1 VGSDPFQ
8 VLGLPPDATLTEAR
22 AAYRRLAELFHPD
35 RLRGLREE
43 VQAEGAQ
50 RMREATEAMRTIRE
64 RYNRPLVAPGRRRGA
79 GAGAPPGTD
88 PPGTERPTTRPPRDA
103 ASTGRGQERRTSTTQ
118 RTRAGAPAPAGRSPR
133 TLRTPPSDAAT
144 EASAHLYHVQLRG
157 LDGPGFKFNWGGR
170 HAAATLAALRH
181 AHTIDGPIRQF
192 EWGSYEWVLDGAAT
206 RRLLW
211 HVLEGEEWR
220 RDPAEVVDLSADLR
234 DRFLPAR
241 RDGDCTAVELGAL
254 LDVLDERQWY
264 SVTAEVY

>member
-1 VGSDPFQ
+1 VGSDPFE
-8 VLGLPPDATLTEAR
+8 VLGLPPDASLAEAR

-35 RLRGLREE
+35 RLRGLRDE

-50 RMREATEAMRTIRE
+50 RMRDAVEAMRTIRE
-64 RYNRPLVAPGRRRGA
+64 RYNRPLVAPGRRRADSA
-79 GAGAPPGTD
+79 GESP
-88 PPGTERPTTRPPRDA
+88 PPRDPA
-103 ASTGRGQERRTSTTQ
+103 FADRGRERRSTTTQ
-118 RTRAGAPAPAGRSPR
+118 RTRARTPAPAEHTPR

-144 EASAHLYHVQLRG
+144 EAAAHLYHVQLRG
-157 LDGPGFKFNWGGR
+157 LDGPGFQVNWGGR

-181 AHTIDGPIRQF
+181 AHTIEGPIRQF

-220 RDPAEVVDLSADLR
+220 RDPAEVVDLRADLR
-234 DRFLPAR
+234 DRCLPAR
-241 RDGDCTAVELGAL
+241 RDSDGMAVELGAL

>member
-8 VLGLPPDATLTEAR
+8 VLGLGPDATLAEAR

-35 RLRGLREE
+35 RLRGLRRE

-50 RMREATEAMRTIRE
+50 RMREATQAMRTIRD
-64 RYNRPLVAPGRRRGA
+64 RYERPLVAPGR
-79 GAGAPPGTD
+79 
-88 PPGTERPTTRPPRDA
+88 
-103 ASTGRGQERRTSTTQ
+103 QRTSD
-118 RTRAGAPAPAGRSPR
+118 TRAGADPTSNAARQHRATTTQGVRAAPPAQADHQPR

-144 EASAHLYHVQLRG
+144 EAAAHLYHVQLRG
-157 LDGPGFKFNWGGR
+157 LDGPGFQINWGGR

-181 AHTIDGPIRQF
+181 AHTIEGPIRQF

-220 RDPAEVVDLSADLR
+220 RDPAEVVDLSTDLR
-234 DRFLPAR
+234 DRCLPVR
-241 RDGDCTAVELGAL
+241 RGHPGSEVELGAL
-254 LDVLDERQWY
+254 LDLLDERQWY

>member
-8 VLGLPPDATLTEAR
+8 VLGLPPDATLADAR

-43 VQAEGAQ
+43 VQGEGAQ
-50 RMREATEAMRTIRE
+50 RMRAATEAMRTIRE
-64 RYNRPLVAPGRRRGA
+64 RYNRPLVAPGRRRA
-79 GAGAPPGTD
+79 DSAPP
-88 PPGTERPTTRPPRDA
+88 PGDA
-103 ASTGRGQERRTSTTQ
+103 ATAGRGDECRSTNTQ
-118 RTRAGAPAPAGRSPR
+118 RTRADAPAPSERPPR
-133 TLRTPPSDAAT
+133 TVRTPPSDAAT
-144 EASAHLYHVQLRG
+144 EAAAHLYHVQLRG
-157 LDGPGFKFNWGGR
+157 LDGPGFQVNWSGP

-181 AHTIDGPIRQF
+181 AHTIEGPIRQF

-220 RDPAEVVDLSADLR
+220 RDPAEVVDLREDLR
-234 DRFLPAR
+234 DRCLPAR
-241 RDGDCTAVELGAL
+241 RGDSSAVELGAL

>member
-1 VGSDPFQ
+1 M
-8 VLGLPPDATLTEAR
+8 LGLPPGATLAEAR
-22 AAYRRLAELFHPD
+22 AAYRRVAELFHPD
-35 RLRGLREE
+35 RLRGLRED

-50 RMREATEAMRTIRE
+50 RMREATQAMRTIRE
-64 RYNRPLVAPGRRRGA
+64 RYNRPLVAPGRRRPDRA
-79 GAGAPPGTD
+79 GGSAPPGT
-88 PPGTERPTTRPPRDA
+88 EAPTGRPPRDA
-103 ASTGRGQERRTSTTQ
+103 ASTDRDRERRSTTAQ

-144 EASAHLYHVQLRG
+144 EAAAHLYHVQLRG
-157 LDGPGFKFNWGGR
+157 LDRAGFQVNWGGR

-234 DRFLPAR
+234 DRCLPAR
-241 RDGDCTAVELGAL
+241 RGDSTAVELGAL

>member
-1 VGSDPFQ
+1 
-8 VLGLPPDATLTEAR
+8 VLGLASDASLAEAR

-64 RYNRPLVAPGRRRGA
+64 RYNRPLVAPGRRRSGSA
-79 GAGAPPGTD
+79 SGSAPPD
-88 PPGTERPTTRPPRDA
+88 TEARTARPAGDA
-103 ASTGRGQERRTSTTQ
+103 ASASRAQQRRSTNTQ

-133 TLRTPPSDAAT
+133 TLRTPPSDTAT
-144 EASAHLYHVQLRG
+144 EASASLYHVQLRG
-157 LDGPGFKFNWGGR
+157 VDGPGFQVSWGGR

-211 HVLEGEEWR
+211 HVLEGEDWR
-220 RDPAEVVDLSADLR
+220 RDPAEVVDLRADLR
-234 DRFLPAR
+234 DRCLPAR
-241 RDGDCTAVELGAL
+241 RGGDSAAVELGAL

>member
-1 VGSDPFQ
+1 MGSDPFH
-8 VLGLPPDATLTEAR
+8 VLGLPPDATLAEAR

-64 RYNRPLVAPGRRRGA
+64 RYNRPLVAPGRRRADSAGGSAPQGA
-79 GAGAPPGTD
+79 QA
-88 PPGTERPTTRPPRDA
+88 TTA
-103 ASTGRGQERRTSTTQ
+103 ASASRGRERRSTATQ
-118 RTRAGAPAPAGRSPR
+118 RTRAGAPAPAGRPPR

-144 EASAHLYHVQLRG
+144 EAAAHLYHVQLRG
-157 LDGPGFKFNWGGR
+157 LDGPGFRVNWGGR

-211 HVLEGEEWR
+211 HVLEGDEWR

-234 DRFLPAR
+234 NRCLPAR
-241 RDGDCTAVELGAL
+241 RGDDSTAVELGTL

>member
-8 VLGLPPDATLTEAR
+8 VLGLGPDATLAEAR

-35 RLRGLREE
+35 RLRGLRQE

-50 RMREATEAMRTIRE
+50 RMREATEAMRTIRA
-64 RYNRPLVAPGRRRGA
+64 RSDRPLVAPGREGARRTED
-79 GAGAPPGTD
+79 APP
-88 PPGTERPTTRPPRDA
+88 PGSDA
-103 ASTGRGQERRTSTTQ
+103 RRRRSTTTG
-118 RTRAGAPAPAGRSPR
+118 RTRAATPAPAEHRPR

-144 EASAHLYHVQLRG
+144 EAAAHLYHVQLRG
-157 LDGPGFKFNWGGR
+157 LDGPGFRVNWGGR

-181 AHTIDGPIRQF
+181 AHTIEGPIRQF

-220 RDPAEVVDLSADLR
+220 RDPAEIVDLSTDLR
-234 DRFLPAR
+234 DRCLPAR
-241 RDGDCTAVELGAL
+241 RGQPGSEVELGSL
-254 LDVLDERQWY
+254 LDVLDEGRWY
-264 SVTAEVY
+264 SVTAEAY

>member
-8 VLGLPPDATLTEAR
+8 VLGLPPDATLAEAR

-35 RLRGLREE
+35 RLRGLRED

-50 RMREATEAMRTIRE
+50 RMRDATAAMRSIRE
-64 RYNRPLVAPGRRRGA
+64 RYDRRLVAPGRRRADSA
-79 GAGAPPGTD
+79 G
-88 PPGTERPTTRPPRDA
+88 ERPPRQDA
-103 ASTGRGQERRTSTTQ
+103 AFTDRGPERRSTAAQ
-118 RTRAGAPAPAGRSPR
+118 RTRAGAPAPAEQPPR

-144 EASAHLYHVQLRG
+144 EAAAHLYHVQLRG
-157 LDGPGFKFNWGGR
+157 LDGPGFQVNWGGR

-181 AHTIDGPIRQF
+181 AHTIEGPIRQF

-220 RDPAEVVDLSADLR
+220 RDPAEVVDLRADLR

-241 RDGDCTAVELGAL
+241 RGGDGMAVELGAL
-254 LDVLDERQWY
+254 LDLLDERQWY

>member
-8 VLGLPPDATLTEAR
+8 VLGLPPDATLSEAR

-35 RLRGLREE
+35 RLRGLRED
-43 VQAEGAQ
+43 VQTEGAR
-50 RMREATEAMRTIRE
+50 RMRDATEAMRTIRE
-64 RYNRPLVAPGRRRGA
+64 RYNRPLVAPGRRRADSA
-79 GAGAPPGTD
+79 GEPPPPQDPAFTD
-88 PPGTERPTTRPPRDA
+88 
-103 ASTGRGQERRTSTTQ
+103 RGQERRSSTAQ
-118 RTRAGAPAPAGRSPR
+118 RTRAGAPAPAEQAPR

-144 EASAHLYHVQLRG
+144 EAAAHLYHVQLRG
-157 LDGPGFKFNWGGR
+157 LDGPGFQVNWGGR

-181 AHTIDGPIRQF
+181 AHTIEGPIRQF

-220 RDPAEVVDLSADLR
+220 RDPAEVVDLRADLR
-234 DRFLPAR
+234 HRFLPAR
-241 RDGDCTAVELGAL
+241 RGGDSMAVELGAL
-254 LDVLDERQWY
+254 FDLLDERQWY